1 MMLLLLQCLLRRKP
15 VCMIRKFHG
24 KRQRGDEEDMVGG

>member
-15 VCMIRKFHG
+15 VWMSRKFHG
-24 KRQRGDEEDMVGG
+24 KGQRRDEEDMAGG